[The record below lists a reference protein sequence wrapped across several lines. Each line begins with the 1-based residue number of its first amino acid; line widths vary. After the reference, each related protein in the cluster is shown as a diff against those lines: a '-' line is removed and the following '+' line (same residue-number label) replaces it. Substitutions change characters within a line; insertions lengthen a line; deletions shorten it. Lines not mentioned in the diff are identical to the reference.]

1 MTEDKAL
8 NMIVAVFFGIAGLA
22 VLILTWIRPIPVS
35 ERILATSAGAIGLL
49 AALIWMFAFNS
60 VRTRPDAEPVP
71 VEAHA
76 DKF

>member
-8 NMIVAVFFGIAGLA
+8 NIFGAVFFGIAGLA
-22 VLILTWIRPIPVS
+22 ILILTWIQPIPVS

-49 AALIWMFAFNS
+49 AALIWMFVFNS
-60 VRTRPDAEPVP
+60 LRTRTDAEPVL

-76 DKF
+76 DKS